1 VAAYNPSVHPQFTVA
16 GRLLV
21 SYNLNHVSNPDALYL
36 NATIYRPRFLRVE
49 VPQ

>member
-36 NATIYRPRFLRVE
+36 DATIYRPRFLRVE